1 MKRNIVIG
9 LVVVLLVGGA
19 FFGGTVF
26 ARSGAPFGNLAGGPG
41 GVGRAGGPGGSMSEA
56 DRAKVAAMSDTERRA
71 FFEKQMGSEGAS
83 GTVGPRGG
91 GGGLLEGDVIEV
103 ASDTITVKAGT
114 NSQTVYT
121 DASTVIAYEEGAA
134 TIAAGSKILVFS
146 ERAADNV
153 NTAQAIVVKK

>member
-26 ARSGAPFGNLAGGPG
+26 AKSGAPFGNLAGGA
-41 GVGRAGGPGGSMSEA
+41 GRPGGPGGSMSEA

-134 TIAAGSKILVFS
+134 KIATGSKILVFS